1 MFESTSIVNSTL
13 PAPMIVTFGM
23 RDIVPSGMESNK
35 SRQGASVRRM
45 KRLAVGRCLRGPADR
60 RVRAARVGG
69 RDRAPAPASA
79 AVAVAADPACPN
91 CPAPEPCPGCWLP
104 PLVARWQY
112 QLQGKPGIAD
122 DTGGIDVDICAGA
135 GRGRRLR
142 DAGGVRHRPL
152 RRHEG
157 LGRGQLRGEHGRRRR
172 DPRGG
177 RPRDLLP
184 GRRRRRD
191 VSPRL
196 PTVRRLRRS
205 VRRLPDRQPVQPGL
219 PGRVL
224 PEHQQRP
231 GAAGVHPQGEPR
243 SREEVRGGRVR
254 RRGVGHH
261 RYVRGLRTPGST
273 SATARS

>member
-1 MFESTSIVNSTL
+1 MLLIV
-13 PAPMIVTFGM
+13 AFGQP
-23 RDIVPSGMESNK
+23 V
-35 SRQGASVRRM
+35 
-45 KRLAVGRCLRGPADR
+45 
-60 RVRAARVGG
+60 
-69 RDRAPAPASA
+69 SA
-79 AVAVAADPACPN
+79 AVIARPIRRLRSQRRRRSRVSELPGARTL
-91 CPAPEPCPGCWLP
+91 CPGCWLP

-112 QLQGKPGIAD
+112 QLQAQAGHRRRYRRHRRGHLP
-122 DTGGIDVDICAGA
+122 GA
-135 GRGRRLR
+135 GRRRRLR

-157 LGRGQLRGEHGRRRR
+157 LGRRELRGEHGRRRR

-196 PTVRRLRRS
+196 PTLRRLRRS

-231 GAAGVHPQGEPR
+231 GAAGVHPDGEPR
-243 SREEVRGGRVR
+243 SGEEVRGGRVR
-254 RRGVGHH
+254 QRGVGHH
-261 RYVRGLRTPGST
+261 RYVRGLRTPGSV
-273 SATARS
+273 SATARSSCSTRVSRTWPITTGCRSR